1 MSYSLLKEAVSKTT
15 SLSHILERRK
25 PYPPIE
31 TPAARKGAEGY
42 RLCTW

>member
-1 MSYSLLKEAVSKTT
+1 MSYSPLRVAVHKTT
-15 SLSHILERRK
+15 SLRHFRK
-25 PYPPIE
+25 KKSYPPIE